1 MTGERG
7 LIIGEHMFTKS
18 EMTADSLRVFLAPA
32 EYVDSDDPAVLSAAM
47 EIAPRGSASEKA
59 RAFFY
64 AVRDLRYQAKNFD
77 DLGEYRAS
85 SVLKRRRGYC
95 VGKAALFVALC
106 RAASIPAR
114 AAFANV
120 RNHLASPR
128 LREMMNTDL
137 FAWHGYAE
145 VALSGHWVK
154 VSPTFDARL
163 CRRYGVT
170 PLEFDGESDA
180 LLQSFDNSG
189 RSMTYVNQHGAFHDI
204 PARFLVAELNRLYPR
219 VCTAMREGTFSP
231 DREQEAQDG

>member
-1 MTGERG
+1 
-7 LIIGEHMFTKS
+7 MFTKS
-18 EMTADSLRVFLAPA
+18 EMTAESLCVFLAPA
-32 EYVDSDDPAVLSAAM
+32 EYVDSGDPGILSTAN
-47 EIAPRGSASEKA
+47 EIAPIGSASEKA

-95 VGKAALFVALC
+95 VGKASLFVALC
-106 RAASIPAR
+106 RAAGIAAR
-114 AAFANV
+114 PAFADV

-145 VALSGHWVK
+145 VALSGRWVK

-163 CRRYGVT
+163 CRQYGVT
-170 PLEFDGESDA
+170 PLEFDGRSDA

-189 RSMTYVNQHGAFHDI
+189 RSMTYVTQHGAFHDI

-219 VCTAMREGTFSP
+219 VCKAMREGTFSP
-231 DREQEAQDG
+231 DRDQEAEDG